1 MNSTIE
7 YPRPLVAVGLAACL
21 LGGNATSTDA
31 SKYVRLDQRG
41 VRYTF
46 PQGFGGAIRNRSHGA
61 DAAVTT
67 FLPPLTLEGFFEQL
81 VSVQKSADEDI
92 QRLMVARAWD
102 LYDED

>member
-21 LGGNATSTDA
+21 LGGNATSTEVGR
-31 SKYVRLDQRG
+31 YVRVDERG

-46 PQGFGGAIRNRSHGA
+46 HQGFGGAIRNTSHGSH
-61 DAAVTT
+61 AAVTT

-81 VSVQKSADEDI
+81 VSVQKSVDADI